1 MAVYRS
7 ITGVQYHPANVLFP
21 MMSCPVCPIPLF
33 STITSCVCDRQL
45 IPTASIKSPSL
56 NAIDGAATLRL
67 YDTCMCVSSFVC
79 LCVCSGIDD
88 SINGYKQP
96 VLILYPS
103 GKDRD
108 RDRDGDKRRERDRGG
123 TFKSHQKRAPPP
135 LSKPPSRAPRS
146 RKSKSPSRPN
156 RARLDV
162 DRVETNSTPEGSGRF
177 RDLRDS
183 KLGQNCEGV
192 ASELCRR
199 GGRVRTGVYQTSEL
213 TSLVSTKSQPEQRRI
228 GRSQSAERR
237 VGRSLS
243 GERQSAADRS
253 RFKATFV

>member
-1 MAVYRS
+1 ML
-7 ITGVQYHPANVLFP
+7 HEE
-21 MMSCPVCPIPLF
+21 PLADMTLVGEGDINSPNSTLLTPHHSSSTTHNPPRF
-33 STITSCVCDRQL
+33 SQHDLRD
-45 IPTASIKSPSL
+45 SP
-56 NAIDGAATLRL
+56 
-67 YDTCMCVSSFVC
+67 
-79 LCVCSGIDD
+79 CSGKDR
-88 SINGYKQP
+88 
-96 VLILYPS
+96 
-103 GKDRD
+103 DRD

-123 TFKSHQKRAPPP
+123 SFKSHQKRAPPP
-135 LSKPPSRAPRS
+135 LSKPPPPAPPAPRS

-162 DRVETNSTPEGSGRF
+162 DRVETNSTPEDSGRF

-213 TSLVSTKSQPEQRRI
+213 PSFVNAKRQPEQRRI

-237 VGRSLS
+237 IGRSLS
-243 GERQSAADRS
+243 GERQSAADSS